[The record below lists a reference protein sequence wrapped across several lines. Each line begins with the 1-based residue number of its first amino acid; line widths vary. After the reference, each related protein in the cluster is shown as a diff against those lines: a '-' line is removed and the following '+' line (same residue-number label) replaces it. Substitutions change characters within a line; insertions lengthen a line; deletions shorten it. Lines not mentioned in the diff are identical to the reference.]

1 MRTCLKA
8 YLMILFL
15 ACPFL
20 SNGQVTPRMLEVMD
34 IINANDSIAEELF
47 LDTSTIR
54 NMFVSDRLKYR
65 RVWYDINDSIKS
77 ISQFYDIR
85 VRFDSDSAALAFH
98 REYMEENSESG
109 PKVKTRFKSPEGVK
123 DLRLFTQNEKISRAF
138 LEPNGYRA
146 YCFLFVV
153 DNYTVKFYIICLTT
167 YKPDYFLPYIISA
180 RDKIRALK
188 EKDSGK

>member
-1 MRTCLKA
+1 MRANMKSF
-8 YLMILFL
+8 LMIIFL
-15 ACPFL
+15 VCPFL
-20 SNGQVTPRMLEVMD
+20 SKGQVTPRMLEVMD
-34 IINANDSIAEELF
+34 IINANDTIPEELF
-47 LDTSTIR
+47 LDTATIR
-54 NMFVSDRLKYR
+54 NMFVSHRLKYR
-65 RVWYDINDSIKS
+65 RVWNDINDSIKS

-123 DLRLFTQNEKISRAF
+123 DLRVFTQDKQISKAF
-138 LEPNGYRA
+138 LEPNGYQA

-153 DNYTVKFYIICLTT
+153 DNYTVKFYIVCLTT
-167 YKPDYFLPYIISA
+167 YKPDYFLPYIIAA

-188 EKDSGK
+188 EKDSGR